1 MPYLICVCRLDL
13 SNDCDEEGEEWKR
26 ERDRNGE
33 ERRREGEERGR
44 EREKLLNA
52 RLLCEQLY
60 LVHRKSEHWYI
71 VLYLK
76 R

>member
-1 MPYLICVCRLDL
+1 V
-13 SNDCDEEGEEWKR
+13 
-26 ERDRNGE
+26 E
-33 ERRREGEERGR
+33 ERKRQEWRGEKVGRRESEG